1 MIIVIIVYRM
11 DLYAICFLA
20 TLSIIF
26 VFGGLYYYYLSTG
39 NFVQIHDEHD
49 SDSDSD
55 SDLESGD
62 QEPVMANTV

>member
-1 MIIVIIVYRM
+1 ME
-11 DLYAICFLA
+11 LYAICFLA

-49 SDSDSD
+49 SDSD
-55 SDLESGD
+55 LESED